1 MPFRAMATTT
11 AVAAAVVA
19 VAVAGAVAV
28 EVAVE
33 VAVAVAWVGEE
44 ALYRGLHRAVVWTE
58 GGGEGRE
65 VRGCT

>member
-1 MPFRAMATTT
+1 MAYRAMATTT

-19 VAVAGAVAV
+19 VAVAVAV